1 MAYSKVNP
9 VQLQTD
15 LREYVAEV
23 IFDKHDGSRRV
34 MKCTLK
40 RNFLPENYDP
50 QSDGPVTNILK
61 VWDVEVHGWRSIDT
75 TRVLSCQI
83 VSGYD

>member
-1 MAYSKVNP
+1 
-9 VQLQTD
+9 
-15 LREYVAEV
+15 
-23 IFDKHDGSRRV
+23 
-34 MKCTLK
+34 LK

-75 TRVLSCQI
+75 NRVLSCQI
-83 VSGYD
+83 ISGYD